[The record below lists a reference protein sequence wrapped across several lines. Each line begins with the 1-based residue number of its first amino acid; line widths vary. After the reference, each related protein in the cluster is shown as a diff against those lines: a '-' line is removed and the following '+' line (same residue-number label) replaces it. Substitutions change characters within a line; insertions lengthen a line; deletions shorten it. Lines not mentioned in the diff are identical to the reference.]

1 MEVARL
7 KEELKMAAAF
17 EVLKAELKAEQESGA
32 WVKKKEE
39 KKKEEKK
46 KRSVNSNAS
55 VEGLNGLRFDVAEC

>member
-17 EVLKAELKAEQESGA
+17 EALKAEQESGA